1 MHAVRVCRVPACP
14 AGGPACPAGG
24 PAGPA
29 GPAASGSRGGV
40 CQDHVATLFRAGP
53 AGPAGPAARVW

>member
-1 MHAVRVCRVPACP
+1 MHAVRVRRVPACP
-14 AGGPACPAGG
+14 AGGPACTAG
-24 PAGPA
+24 